1 MSVALDHTCTL
12 QLIIQRVG
20 LVLLLDIGVTC
31 YDDAWA
37 WAIRGRGVSPRLSL
51 RCAVRVSTVCGWDP
65 PGHSGTKPSARL
77 LLPESETRN

>member
-37 WAIRGRGVSPRLSL
+37 WATGGARGSMYMQKHTHEVFDRETNCSCELVSFSPL
-51 RCAVRVSTVCGWDP
+51 T
-65 PGHSGTKPSARL
+65 
-77 LLPESETRN
+77 

>member
-37 WAIRGRGVSPRLSL
+37 SAGHPVICVCRTTRTGSWRGRLTS
-51 RCAVRVSTVCGWDP
+51 A
-65 PGHSGTKPSARL
+65 GTKLSAL
-77 LLPESETRN
+77 QVTCGMAIAA

>member
-31 YDDAWA
+31 YDDAW
-37 WAIRGRGVSPRLSL
+37 RGPVGGTPLYVYAELHARVRGE
-51 RCAVRVSTVCGWDP
+51 GD
-65 PGHSGTKPSARL
+65 
-77 LLPESETRN
+77 

>member
-31 YDDAWA
+31 YEDAWA
-37 WAIRGRGVSPRLSL
+37 WASGGTPLYVHAELHARVRGEG
-51 RCAVRVSTVCGWDP
+51 D
-65 PGHSGTKPSARL
+65 
-77 LLPESETRN
+77 

>member
-12 QLIIQRVG
+12 QLDIQRVG

-37 WAIRGRGVSPRLSL
+37 SAGAWGSMYMRDYTHGQNSL
-51 RCAVRVSTVCGWDP
+51 
-65 PGHSGTKPSARL
+65 
-77 LLPESETRN
+77 ETN